1 MLKSNAGGASNG
13 ERMGRL
19 LIAYWRF
26 IPAIAVTWLLVKP
39 GVEGRINPAATGFFA
54 LIASVAVMM
63 YSGMS
68 GGESSSGNCRSP
80 HRARSGMEMVGN
92 RDSPNW

>member
-63 YSGMS
+63 LVGVSRRVKD
-68 GGESSSGNCRSP
+68 GERWCPVSVAVRRRSP
-80 HRARSGMEMVGN
+80 RGQCR
-92 RDSPNW
+92 